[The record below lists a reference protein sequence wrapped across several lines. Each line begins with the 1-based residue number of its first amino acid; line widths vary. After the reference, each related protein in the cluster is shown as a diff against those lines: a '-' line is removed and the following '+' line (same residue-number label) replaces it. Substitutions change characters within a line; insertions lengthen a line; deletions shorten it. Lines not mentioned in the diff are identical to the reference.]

1 MIPVEVAWSLR
12 YDAMDSV
19 ELLEHYITSS
29 PSLILEPENVD
40 VSTTTSLPPQSEYT
54 TPTAIGNDDPESSS
68 AASSVVKLYVVA
80 SSSGVQANSMWE
92 EHSEYTIGFEDIPM
106 W

>member
-1 MIPVEVAWSLR
+1 
-12 YDAMDSV
+12 MDST
-19 ELLEHYITSS
+19 EPLDNYITSS
-29 PSLILEPENVD
+29 PSLVVEPEDVD
-40 VSTTTSLPPQSEYT
+40 VSATTSLPPQSECT
-54 TPTAIGNDDPESSS
+54 TPIAVGNDDPESSS